1 MASQHGLL
9 PDPCPL
15 PFSVEWDP
23 TLHDLTP
30 AASYTLLLLPSSLI
44 DWLPGSCAPTCV
56 IGFNPPHTQC
66 SLVMPQDETARKGE
80 NLNGW
85 FAGVHVNPN
94 F

>member
-15 PFSVEWDP
+15 PFSLEWDP

-30 AASYTLLLLPSSLI
+30 AAAYILLLLPSSLI
-44 DWLPGSCAPTCV
+44 DWLRGSRAPTCV

-66 SLVMPQDETARKGE
+66 SPVMPQDVTAQKGE

-85 FAGVHVNPN
+85 FAGEHVNPN